1 MNKQHRRR
9 AFMLLEVLLAIAIL
23 GMCAYPL
30 LAPHIKIA
38 QFEIESLEMRMLE
51 RYADQ
56 TFIEIVE
63 SLYENKMPGGGDF
76 SPLTTK
82 NFQKGTQAGR
92 LEPIQISIGQ
102 NRKCFFQRNF
112 QIENVNGAETTSEA
126 KSNESKNG
134 LSLLSIQ
141 IAFIKEGKNDPF
153 AEYAYRVI
161 VEEEKQ
167 MQETS
172 SALD

>member
-1 MNKQHRRR
+1 MNRPRRR

-38 QFEIESLEMRMLE
+38 QFEIESLQMRMLE

-56 TFIEIVE
+56 AFIEVVE

-76 SPLTTK
+76 GLTTK
-82 NFQKGTQAGR
+82 NFQKETQAGR
-92 LEPIQISIGQ
+92 LESIQISLGQ

-112 QIENVNGAETTSEA
+112 QIENIKTADPSSRAKTSEP
-126 KSNESKNG
+126 KDS
-134 LSLLSIQ
+134 LSLISIK
-141 IAFIKEGKNDPF
+141 IAFMKEGKNDPF
-153 AEYAYRVI
+153 AEYAFRVI
-161 VEEEKQ
+161 VEEE
-167 MQETS
+167 TP
-172 SALD
+172 SAPD